1 MYWKTTNLA
10 ALKQMPV
17 WATLEKNVQD
27 SIEEDFPKLSDWK
40 YTHGSIPTNTYW
52 EAETNTVVFPTP
64 INLADL
70 QQVYDATIKDW
81 LWLPNRSPSDPY
93 FGELSSDGLRLK
105 VKGLH
110 PNAQKTDRLI
120 GGMNII
126 IPFGSPLMDTTTYK
140 DYPSDWTTPI
150 TMLDLNQSND
160 KITYDGSF
168 PTMVL
173 DMKSLKRNPSSYV
186 WAKCSDLLYL
196 SLKPDNTVNNGSND
210 STELSVMK
218 EKLNKVD
225 ILVKS
230 LVETIK

>member
-10 ALKQMPV
+10 ALKQMPA

-70 QQVYDATIKDW
+70 QQVYDVAIKDW
-81 LWLPNRSPSDPY
+81 LWLPNRSPGDAY

-110 PNAQKTDRLI
+110 PTAKKTDKLVGI
-120 GGMNII
+120 MNMV
-126 IPFGSPLMDTTTYK
+126 IPHGSPLINTVTYK
-140 DYPSDWTTPI
+140 DYPPDWTTPI
-150 TMLDLNQSND
+150 VLLDLNQKDD
-160 KITYDGSF
+160 KTTYDGSF
-168 PTMVL
+168 PTTIL
-173 DMKSLKRNPSSYV
+173 EMKSLNKNPSSCL

-196 SLKPDNTVNNGSND
+196 SLKSDNTVNSGSNN
-210 STELSVMK
+210 SAELSIMK